1 MELGR
6 PAIYDA
12 WEARYSYQ
20 MEDRKM
26 VPIYKGREVGRT
38 WGRDSQ
44 GRLDEA
50 KYLGTSLENDEDLF
64 ALHQKKLDKQRNRQ
78 WENAK
83 EARAERVREM
93 FADIEAEE
101 DDSLIEIVLEDEE
114 EEFIPA
120 PSFIPVGIDMGKRF
134 CLAVLLQD
142 LTVLHRLLWVCH
154 SRLYHNEWMKKVFYH
169 QFFLGFPL

>member
-1 MELGR
+1 
-6 PAIYDA
+6 
-12 WEARYSYQ
+12 
-20 MEDRKM
+20 M

-101 DDSLIEIVLEDEE
+101 DDSLIVIVLEDEE

-120 PSFIPVGIDMGKRF
+120 PSFISCR
-134 CLAVLLQD
+134 
-142 LTVLHRLLWVCH
+142 H
-154 SRLYHNEWMKKVFYH
+154 
-169 QFFLGFPL
+169 

>member
-101 DDSLIEIVLEDEE
+101 DDSLIEIVLEDGE

-120 PSFIPVGIDMGKRF
+120 PSFIPVGIDMGSDSVGGATPGLDSITPAPMGLPF
-134 CLAVLLQD
+134 A
-142 LTVLHRLLWVCH
+142 
-154 SRLYHNEWMKKVFYH
+154 
-169 QFFLGFPL
+169 PLPQ